1 MPLAILK
8 ILMMPVTCEK
18 LAYIFLFYY
27 FLNILTY
34 LLNILSDIQR
44 RAHKEAL
51 EQSSSAADIG
61 DAATSAAV
69 QGDEDLV
76 VDNLAGDV
84 AADDQPQQQQQILY
98 SLDQAI
104 LHSIER
110 CCKSTQNS
118 SFTSVFCQK

>member
-1 MPLAILK
+1 
-8 ILMMPVTCEK
+8 
-18 LAYIFLFYY
+18 
-27 FLNILTY
+27 
-34 LLNILSDIQR
+34 
-44 RAHKEAL
+44 L

-61 DAATSAAV
+61 DAATAAVV

-110 CCKSTQNS
+110 CCEYILT
-118 SFTSVFCQK
+118 